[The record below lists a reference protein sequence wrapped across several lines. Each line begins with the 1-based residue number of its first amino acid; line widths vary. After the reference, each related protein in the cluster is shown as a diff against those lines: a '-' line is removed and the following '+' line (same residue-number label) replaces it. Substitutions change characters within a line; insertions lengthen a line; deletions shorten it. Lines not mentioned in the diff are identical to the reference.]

1 MSVDVLQEKIRKM
14 KNPTMF
20 GLDPTP
26 ELIPI
31 WLLEE
36 KIAQFGHTPE
46 AYAEAYYRFCSDILT
61 QLKETV
67 PAVKVQSACF
77 EALGACGISV
87 MQRLLE
93 DATELGYYVILDAMR
108 GDAPHIAS
116 LLADAMFGG
125 LCFGETTIYPY
136 RCDGITL
143 NGYLGSD
150 SIKPFLPYC
159 KENGKSVFV
168 LVKTS
173 NKSGREVQDL
183 ISGDRV
189 VHTAMADLVMRW
201 SGGEYSKSGYM
212 PLGIMMPAT
221 DPRALTSMRK
231 RYDRLFFLVSG
242 YGAQGGS
249 ARHASCAFDEFGHGA
264 IVSASRSI
272 LGAWHTDD
280 NDGRDFAMR
289 ALEAA
294 VKMKKDL
301 GKFVTVI

>member
-1 MSVDVLQEKIRKM
+1 MAIDVLQEKIRKM
-14 KNPTMF
+14 KNPTML
-20 GLDPTP
+20 GLDPTV
-26 ELIPI
+26 ELIPA
-31 WLLEE
+31 WLLDETRAE
-36 KIAQFGHTPE
+36 FGNTSE
-46 AYAEAYYRFCSDILT
+46 GIAEAYYRFCAAILT
-61 QLKETV
+61 ELKETV

-77 EALGACGISV
+77 EALGAAGIAV

-93 DATELGYYVILDAMR
+93 EATELGYYVILDSMR
-108 GDAPHIAS
+108 GDAPHIAAV
-116 LLADAMFGG
+116 LAESVFGG
-125 LCFGETTIYPY
+125 IRMGEETYYPY
-136 RCDGITL
+136 HCDGITL

-150 SIKPFLPYC
+150 SLKPFLPYC
-159 KENGKSVFV
+159 RDGNKSVFV

-212 PLGIMMPAT
+212 PLGIVMPAT
-221 DPRALTSMRK
+221 DQRVLTSMRK
-231 RYDRLFFLVSG
+231 RYDRLFFLVAG

-272 LGAWHTDD
+272 LGAWQQDG
-280 NDGRDFAMR
+280 NDGRGFALCAM
-289 ALEAA
+289 EAA